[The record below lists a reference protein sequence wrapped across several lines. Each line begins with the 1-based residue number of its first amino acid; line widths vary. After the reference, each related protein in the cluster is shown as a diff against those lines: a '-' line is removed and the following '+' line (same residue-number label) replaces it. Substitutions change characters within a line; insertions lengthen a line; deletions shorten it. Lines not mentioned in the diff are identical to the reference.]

1 MSIAQQQ
8 GNYAFI
14 DGINLHLTYEKLDW
28 LLDYWKLRIYLA
40 KKHNVTTAYY
50 FLGFIERNKKIYQ
63 DLEAYGYKMKYRDI
77 SRRRLD
83 EEYCPYC
90 WKCIA
95 PERVGIKCDCDADIT
110 LQVMSDVNEYNKAVI
125 ITSDGDFDNL
135 IKGLIKL
142 DKLKL
147 VLAPCRKGCS
157 DLLIRAAFGRILFLD
172 DLKNELEKT

>member
-1 MSIAQQQ
+1 M

-14 DGINLHLTYEKLDW
+14 DGINLHLTYENLDW
-28 LLDYWKLRIYLA
+28 KMDYRKLFLYLA
-40 KKHNVTTAYY
+40 KRHNITTAYY
-50 FLGFIERNKKIYQ
+50 FLGFVERNTGLYR
-63 DLEAYGYKMKYRDI
+63 DLEASGYKMQYRDI

-95 PERVGIKCDCDADIT
+95 PQREGIKCDCDADIT
-110 LQVMSDVNEYNKAVI
+110 LQIMSDINEYNKAVI

-135 IKGLIKL
+135 VKRLIKL

-147 VLAPCRKGCS
+147 ILAPCRNGCS
-157 DLLIRAAFGRILFLD
+157 DLLIRASSGRILFLD
-172 DLKNELEKT
+172 KLKNELEKN